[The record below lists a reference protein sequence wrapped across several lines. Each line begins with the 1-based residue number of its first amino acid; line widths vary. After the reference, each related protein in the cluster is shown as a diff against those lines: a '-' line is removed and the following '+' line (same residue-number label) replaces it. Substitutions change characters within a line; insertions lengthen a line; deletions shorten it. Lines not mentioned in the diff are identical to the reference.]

1 MKRFQVA
8 LRGLHPLLPGTPSPT
23 AEPPVGWL
31 ECLKHM
37 LLALLAQ
44 VALDVTMFLGTVC
57 LVTADCFKLF
67 GLKRSHFNRK
77 N

>member
-1 MKRFQVA
+1 MKRLQVA
-8 LRGLHPLLPGTPSPT
+8 LTGLYPLLPGTQSPT
-23 AEPPVGWL
+23 SEPPAGWL
-31 ECLKHM
+31 ECPKHTF
-37 LLALLAQ
+37 LALWAG

-67 GLKRSHFNRK
+67 GPKRSHFNRK

>member
-8 LRGLHPLLPGTPSPT
+8 LTGLHPLLPGTQSPT

-31 ECLKHM
+31 ECPKHTF
-37 LLALLAQ
+37 LALQAR
-44 VALDVTMFLGTVC
+44 VALDVTMFLETVC
-57 LVTADCFKLF
+57 FVTADHFKLF
-67 GLKRSHFNRK
+67 RPKRSHFNQK